1 MNKEELLNLLDTLEL
16 PKTEYYILSSGSML
30 LYGLREIAGDL
41 DLCVSNELFE
51 QLKEKYDLKESDKNE
66 CGFYHISKEI
76 EIVPNSKENF
86 KMEYKDGY
94 PVESLRTI
102 LAFKEKRIGV
112 HGKHWKNYMKK
123 EKLER
128 LANKRILCNANIFT
142 KFFFINN

>member
-51 QLKEKYDLKESDKNE
+51 KLKEKYKLKESDKNE

-86 KMEYKDGY
+86 KME
-94 PVESLRTI
+94 
-102 LAFKEKRIGV
+102 
-112 HGKHWKNYMKK
+112 
-123 EKLER
+123 
-128 LANKRILCNANIFT
+128 
-142 KFFFINN
+142 